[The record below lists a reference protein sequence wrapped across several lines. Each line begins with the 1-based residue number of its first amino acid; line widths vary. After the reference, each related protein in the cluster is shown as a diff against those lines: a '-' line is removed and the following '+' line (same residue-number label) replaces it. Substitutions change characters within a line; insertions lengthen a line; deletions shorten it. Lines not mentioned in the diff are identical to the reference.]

1 MLTDTLHGSVM
12 RLKPL
17 RIKVSPEPTSPAPV
31 QAAGLRRG
39 ASRGAALLLI
49 LSIVLMIVMVGA
61 AGMGAFQIAPLQVL
75 DALLN
80 PLGITL
86 ASGVTD
92 QQSVVLW
99 NIRLPRVLM
108 GAVLGAGMA
117 VSGAMLQ
124 GLFRNPLA
132 DPSLVGVSSGAGLAA
147 AFVIVLGT
155 GLPGFAKA
163 LGVFTLPLAAFLGGL
178 AVTLLIQR
186 IGTRRG
192 VTLMPMM
199 LLAGIGMAAI
209 AEAGIGLLSYASN
222 DEQLR
227 SLSMWRLGSLG
238 PTNWITL
245 SLAAP
250 VVGTTLAIALW
261 IAPRLNALLLGESEA
276 MHLGVNVQTLKRQV
290 IGLAALTVGV
300 LVAFCGMVGFIGL
313 VAPHCVRL
321 VNGPDHRLVLP
332 ASALLGA
339 ALVVA
344 ADLIARTVFAPA
356 EMPLGVLTALMGA
369 PFFLVLLVRERRSW
383 GL

>member
-49 LSIVLMIVMVGA
+49 LSIVLMIVMVVA
-61 AGMGAFQIAPLQVL
+61 AGTGAFQIASLQVL

-117 VSGAMLQ
+117 VAGAMLQ

-276 MHLGVNVQTLKRQV
+276 MHLGVNVQILKRQV

-344 ADLIARTVFAPA
+344 ADLIARTAFAPA

>member
-49 LSIVLMIVMVGA
+49 LSIVLMIVMVVA
-61 AGMGAFQIAPLQVL
+61 AGTGAFQIAPLQVV

-92 QQSVVLW
+92 QQSGVLW

-238 PTNWITL
+238 PTNWVTL

-276 MHLGVNVQTLKRQV
+276 MHLGVNVQILKRQV

-344 ADLIARTVFAPA
+344 ADLIARTAFTPA

>member
-1 MLTDTLHGSVM
+1 
-12 RLKPL
+12 
-17 RIKVSPEPTSPAPV
+17 
-31 QAAGLRRG
+31 
-39 ASRGAALLLI
+39 
-49 LSIVLMIVMVGA
+49 MIVMVVA
-61 AGMGAFQIAPLQVL
+61 AGTGAFQIAPLQVV

-117 VSGAMLQ
+117 VAGAMLQ

-163 LGVFTLPLAAFLGGL
+163 LGVFTLPLAAFFGGL

-245 SLAAP
+245 SLATP
-250 VVGTTLAIALW
+250 IVGTTLAIALW

-344 ADLIARTVFAPA
+344 ADLIARTAFAPA
-356 EMPLGVLTALMGA
+356 EIPLGVLTALMGA